1 MRQDAP
7 SVDTASP
14 ATRSGTLI
22 EMTYDGALPASGF
35 SLGWTLVLI
44 TGAVVVAAPGGM
56 TPVGRIVAA
65 CIAAILSAI
74 AIFAIGIEMRAR
86 RAINSH
92 ELFNRAAHLPL
103 EASIASWWSQ
113 LTIGN
118 PGMRGVAVADWM
130 IERGERG
137 RAVRVVR
144 PSDPRLLPPIDKPF
158 EPLPLELAGPLANCD
173 DPTGRAVPTPNPT
186 VAAIRRATRAGRGAV
201 LCFALYCL
209 GRACFDVAFRA
220 MPIHLLLIPLALIAA
235 VWLWPHRE
243 RFGEIERWFVVPGGL
258 LRQRAWP
265 WEPGWRS
272 HVFRREDSAILTYAV
287 TGRGSRL
294 AVSDGRER
302 GYAIASQAEVDF
314 ALRAWLSPLPPP
326 TDAMLV
332 EPRA

>member
-1 MRQDAP
+1 MLQDAP
-7 SVDTASP
+7 SVDMASP
-14 ATRSGTLI
+14 AMPASAPI
-22 EMTYDGALPASGF
+22 EMTYDGALPAGGF

-44 TGAVVVAAPGGM
+44 TGAVVMAAPGGM
-56 TPVGRIVAA
+56 PPAGRIVAA

-74 AIFAIGIEMRAR
+74 AIFAIRIEMRAR

-92 ELFNRAAHLPL
+92 DLFNRAAHLPL

-118 PGMRGVAVADWM
+118 PGLRGVAVADWM

-158 EPLPLELAGPLANCD
+158 EPLPLEVTGPLARHD
-173 DPTGRAVPTPNPT
+173 DPTTHAAPARNPAFES
-186 VAAIRRATRAGRGAV
+186 VRRLTRSGRGFL
-201 LCFALYCL
+201 LCFSLYLL
-209 GRACFDVAFRA
+209 GRACFEVAFRS
-220 MPIHLLLIPLALIAA
+220 MPIYLPLVPLAFVAA

-243 RFGEIERWFVVPGGL
+243 RFGEFERWFVVPGGL

-265 WEPGWRS
+265 WEPRWRS

-287 TGRGSRL
+287 SGRGSRL

-314 ALRAWLSPLPPP
+314 ALRAWLSPVPPP
-326 TDAMLV
+326 TDAMLA